1 MTAPMR
7 SSNVFRMLL
16 VICGIVLA
24 LGVLFAWS
32 RILFPVLAGFLIA
45 WVSHPLAVYFE
56 KRHLPRIL
64 GFLLV
69 LLIFIGL
76 LFLIFLVFIPAIVHE
91 LMFLGQKFPTWRGGV
106 ERRISYLLVELEGRY
121 PEAYA
126 LLKERLTQWAQEN
139 LPSLAQRLVSWL
151 MTILGSA
158 IGLVNTLFNLVLIP
172 VIAAYLTIDFHKV
185 VRTLR
190 GLVPRPVLPT
200 LEKVISEINHVLGVF
215 LRGQLLVAMALGVM
229 YTGGLLL
236 ARSPLALVIGPLAG
250 LLSLVPYLG
259 FIFGLG
265 LSLMLTLLE
274 YPGLWHP
281 LGVVITFVVA
291 QNVEGWVL
299 TPRLLGKRVGLHPVW
314 VLVALLLGAQL
325 FGIPGM
331 VVAVPVAAALRV
343 VLRHAVQAYRESNF
357 YLGLEPEIVFYTR
370 KGCSLCAEFERLL
383 QPMLEHR
390 GIHFRRMDVD
400 HSKDLKETFGS
411 RVPVLEV
418 NGKIIAEGRV
428 SAGELKKRLEEML
441 GDLPGQ
447 K

>member
-1 MTAPMR
+1 MTAPIR
-7 SSNVFRMLL
+7 SSNALRMLL

-32 RILFPVLAGFLIA
+32 RILFPVLVAFFIA
-45 WVSHPLAVYFE
+45 WISHPLAVYFE
-56 KRHLPRIL
+56 KHRLPRIL

-69 LLIFIGL
+69 LLIFVGL
-76 LFLIFLVFIPAIVHE
+76 LFLIFLVFLPAIVHE
-91 LMFLGQKFPTWRGGV
+91 LMFIGKKFPIWRDGV
-106 ERRISYLLVELEGRY
+106 EQRISFLLAELEGRY

-126 LLKERLTQWAQEN
+126 LLKDRLTQWAQQN
-139 LPSLAQRLVSWL
+139 LPTLAQHLVGRL

-158 IGLVNTLFNLVLIP
+158 IGLVNTLLNLVLIP

-190 GLVPRPVLPT
+190 ALVPRPVLPT
-200 LEKVISEINHVLGVF
+200 LETVISEINDVLGVF
-215 LRGQLLVAMALGVM
+215 LRGQLLVAMALGAM

-236 ARSPLALVIGPLAG
+236 AQTPLALVIGPLAG
-250 LLSLVPYLG
+250 MLALVPYLG
-259 FIFGLG
+259 FISGLG
-265 LSLMLTLLE
+265 LALIVTLLE
-274 YPGLWHP
+274 HPDLWHF

-291 QNVEGWVL
+291 HNVEGWFL
-299 TPRLLGKRVGLHPVW
+299 TPRLLGRRVGLHPVW
-314 VLVALLLGAQL
+314 VFVALLLGAQL

-343 VLRHAVQAYRESNF
+343 VLRHAVRAYRESNF
-357 YLGLEPEIVFYTR
+357 YLGPEPEIVFYTR
-370 KGCSLCAEFERLL
+370 KACSLCAEFERLL

-390 GIHFRRMDVD
+390 GVAFRRMDVD

-418 NGKIIAEGRV
+418 NGKVIAEGRI

-441 GDLPGQ
+441 GALPGQ

>member
-1 MTAPMR
+1 MTAPTK
-7 SSNVFRMLL
+7 SSNTLRMFL

-32 RILFPVLAGFLIA
+32 RILFPVLVGFLIA
-45 WVSHPLAVYFE
+45 WISHPLAEYFE
-56 KRHLPRIL
+56 RHRLPRIL

-69 LLIFIGL
+69 LLIFLGL
-76 LFLIFLVFIPAIVHE
+76 LSLVFLVFFPAIVHE
-91 LMFLGQKFPTWRGGV
+91 LMFIGQKFPTWRSGV
-106 ERRISYLLVELEGRY
+106 EQRISSLLVELEGRY

-126 LLKERLTQWAQEN
+126 LLKDRLTQWAQEN

-151 MTILGSA
+151 LSLLGSA

-190 GLVPRPVLPT
+190 GLVPRPILPT
-200 LEKVISEINHVLGVF
+200 LEKVISEINYVLGVF
-215 LRGQLLVAMALGVM
+215 LRGQLLVAMALGAM

-236 ARSPLALVIGPLAG
+236 ARTPLALVIGPLAG

-265 LSLMLTLLE
+265 LSLMLTVLE

-291 QNVEGWVL
+291 QNVEGWFL
-299 TPRLLGKRVGLHPVW
+299 TPRLLGSRVGLHPVW

-357 YLGLEPEIVFYTR
+357 YLGPEPEIVLYTR
-370 KGCSLCAEFERLL
+370 KACSLCAEFERLL
-383 QPMLEHR
+383 QPILKHR
-390 GIHFRRMDVD
+390 GVAFCRTDVD

-418 NGKIIAEGRV
+418 NGKVIAEGRV
-428 SAGELKKRLEEML
+428 SAGELKKRLEEVL
-441 GDLPGQ
+441 GGYS
-447 K
+447 

>member
-1 MTAPMR
+1 M
-7 SSNVFRMLL
+7 NVPIKSDNTLRMLL
-16 VICGIVLA
+16 VITGIVLA
-24 LGVLFAWS
+24 GGVLFAWS
-32 RILFPVLAGFLIA
+32 RVLFPVLVGFLIA
-45 WVSHPLAVYFE
+45 WISHPLAVYFE
-56 KRHLPRIL
+56 KHRLPRIL

-69 LLIFIGL
+69 LLIFVGL
-76 LFLIFLVFIPAIVHE
+76 LFLIFFVFLPAIVHE
-91 LMFLGQKFPTWRGGV
+91 LMFIGQKFPSWKGV
-106 ERRISYLLVELEGRY
+106 MEKRIASLLVELEQRY
-121 PEAYA
+121 PDAYV
-126 LLKERLTQWAQEN
+126 LLQDRLTQWAQEN

-151 MTILGSA
+151 VGILGSA
-158 IGLVNTLFNLVLIP
+158 IGLASTLLNLVLIP

-215 LRGQLLVAMALGVM
+215 LRGQLLVAMALGAM

-291 QNVEGWVL
+291 QNVEGWFL

-314 VLVALLLGAQL
+314 VLVALLLGAQW

-343 VLRHAVQAYRESNF
+343 VLRHAVQAYRESRF
-357 YLGLEPEIVFYTR
+357 YLGPEPEIIFYTR
-370 KGCSLCAEFERLL
+370 KACSLCAEFERLL
-383 QPMLEHR
+383 QPILEHR
-390 GIHFRRMDVD
+390 GVAFCRMDVD
-400 HSKDLKETFGS
+400 ISKDLKETLGS
-411 RVPVLEV
+411 RVPILEV

-428 SAGELKKRLEEML
+428 SGGELKKRLEEVL
-441 GDLPGQ
+441 GGFS
-447 K
+447 